1 MPQPIVLS
9 QPARD
14 VSTVETPDGLPVPR
28 GKVPPPKFVYV
39 TYPRSWSWAGPEHG
53 FLPELCRVVAKP
65 GCNGVGEDLDMS
77 RVLAGVSSKGGT
89 YIRPGDERLGEFADY
104 VRYYTTRDGRRWYV
118 DFCEVATVLPNDEV
132 LWDTGEEVQAQW
144 LAFRAAVRDSGIIS
158 PMLVQIYEALHA
170 RQKREVNGL
179 AARIHSNPQLTHKYE
194 EAVQTLADMEA
205 AWGANN
211 AKLAKKAKAKKPKG
225 TAKKKTTKR
234 KAKPKLT
241 PPVAEEATANG

>member
-1 MPQPIVLS
+1 MPQPNVLS

-53 FLPELCRVVAKP
+53 FLPDLKRVVAKP

-118 DFCEVATVLPNDEV
+118 DFCEVATVLPNGEV

-158 PMLVQIYEALHA
+158 PMLVQVYEGLHA
-170 RQKREVNGL
+170 RQRRTVDDLG
-179 AARIHSNPQLTHKYE
+179 ARIHSNPQLTHKYE

-205 AWGANN
+205 AWSANS
-211 AKLAKKAKAKKPKG
+211 AELAKKAKAKKPKA
-225 TAKKKTTKR
+225 TTKKKRTR
-234 KAKPKLT
+234 KPKPKLT
-241 PPVAEEATANG
+241 PPAAEEAAANG

>member
-53 FLPELCRVVAKP
+53 FLPDLKRVVAKP

-89 YIRPGDERLGEFADY
+89 YIRPGDERLGEYADY

-179 AARIHSNPQLTHKYE
+179 AARIHSNPQPPT
-194 EAVQTLADMEA
+194 
-205 AWGANN
+205 N
-211 AKLAKKAKAKKPKG
+211 
-225 TAKKKTTKR
+225 TKR
-234 KAKPKLT
+234 LCRHWPTWRPRGAPIMPSWRRRPKPRSRRAPQRRRQPSAKPSRS
-241 PPVAEEATANG
+241 